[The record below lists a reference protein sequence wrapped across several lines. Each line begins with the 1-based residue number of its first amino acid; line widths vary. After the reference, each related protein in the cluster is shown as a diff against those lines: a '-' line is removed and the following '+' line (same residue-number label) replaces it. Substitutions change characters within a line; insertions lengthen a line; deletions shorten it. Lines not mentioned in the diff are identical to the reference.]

1 MTVNHWVPGSSPGR
15 GAKFK
20 NPASALGFL
29 LPAGLSPGTAS
40 QVIRFAHPCGAALKR
55 VLLTQSSP
63 GRGAKF
69 KNPASALGFFI
80 ACWTLTRDCVPGYSL
95 RSPLRGRAEARSADA
110 VESRSRSQI
119 QQPSQRAGFF
129 IACWALTRDYAS
141 SHTEVEDSA
150 CSRLTRPPEYPS
162 ADATSLAR
170 ASNSTSRKSR
180 QARSRPYPSARRC
193 DAAACPVP
201 SRCPRPPRA

>member
-69 KNPASALGFFI
+69 KNPASALGFLLPAGLSPGTTSQVIRFAHPCGAALKRVLLTQSSPGRGAKFKNPASALGFFI
-80 ACWTLTRDCVPGYSL
+80 ACWTLTRDYG
-95 RSPLRGRAEARSADA
+95 
-110 VESRSRSQI
+110 
-119 QQPSQRAGFF
+119 
-129 IACWALTRDYAS
+129 S
-141 SHTEVEDSA
+141 SHTDVEGSA
-150 CSRLTRPPEYPS
+150 CSRLTRAPEYPS
-162 ADATSLAR
+162 AGATSLAR

-201 SRCPRPPRA
+201 SRCPRPPPA

>member
-20 NPASALGFL
+20 NPASALGFIACWTL
-29 LPAGLSPGTAS
+29 TRDCVPGYS
-40 QVIRFAHPCGAALKR
+40 LRSPCGAALKR

-69 KNPASALGFFI
+69 KNPASALGFI
-80 ACWTLTRDCVPGYSL
+80 ACRTLTRDCVPGYSL

-110 VESRSRSQI
+110 VVSRSRSQFNN
-119 QQPSQRAGFF
+119 PASALGF
-129 IACWALTRDYAS
+129 IACWTLTRDYAS
-141 SHTEVEDSA
+141 SHRSGGSA
-150 CSRLTRPPEYPS
+150 YSRLTRAPECPS
-162 ADATSLAR
+162 AGATSLAR

>member
-1 MTVNHWVPGSSPGR
+1 MTVNHWVPGSSPGRGAKFKNPASALGFLLPAGLSPGTTSQVIRFAHPCGAALKRVLLTQSNPGR

-69 KNPASALGFFI
+69 KNPASALGFLLP
-80 ACWTLTRDCVPGYSL
+80 AGLSPGTTP
-95 RSPLRGRAEARSADA
+95 PL
-110 VESRSRSQI
+110 I
-119 QQPSQRAGFF
+119 
-129 IACWALTRDYAS
+129 
-141 SHTEVEDSA
+141 EVERSA

-162 ADATSLAR
+162 AGATSLAR

-201 SRCPRPPRA
+201 SRCPRPPPA